1 LLPAVVGGASERSM
15 ARVRTA
21 SSAPHVGSERMILQR
36 YILREVVQACLM
48 SLVVFVGVILALF
61 LAELLGDAAQG
72 QLPTGSVFWLLALR
86 IPEALLLVGPLALMV
101 GVLMGLGRLGE
112 SSELA
117 VQRASGLAFS
127 AVLAP
132 IVLLAV
138 LWSAGLLAV
147 SGWAGPAAY
156 ERSSALMIDLAR
168 TALVSGI
175 RPGQFDRLDEG
186 RITLYVGS
194 IERETGDLSEVF
206 VYFDDGPESEVLSA
220 PRGRIWIDEGDQR
233 PYLTLYQG
241 RQLRHAS
248 ALTSAKRRQIEF
260 MRNDIRLPAPEVGG
274 GQSEELRLRLPE
286 LLPLNSPE
294 RFHEWHWRWASP
306 VAALLLAL
314 LAVPLAQAGPR
325 QGRFGAVVLA
335 LVLYLVYTNLVH
347 AALVWL
353 ERREL
358 LSGPGLW
365 PLHGLVLTGVVLLL
379 ARQWRR
385 W

>member
-1 LLPAVVGGASERSM
+1 
-15 ARVRTA
+15 
-21 SSAPHVGSERMILQR
+21 MILQR
-36 YILREVVQACLM
+36 YILREVAQACLM

-72 QLPTGSVFWLLALR
+72 QLPTGSVLWLLFLR

-117 VQRASGLAFS
+117 VQRASGLPFS
-127 AVLAP
+127 AVLVP
-132 IVLLAV
+132 ILLLSV
-138 LWSAGLLAV
+138 VWSAGLLAV
-147 SGWAGPAAY
+147 SGWGSPAAY
-156 ERSSALMIDLAR
+156 ERSSTLLIDLAR

-194 IERETGDLSEVF
+194 IDRETGNLSEVF
-206 VYFDDGPESEVLSA
+206 VHFDDGQESEILSA
-220 PRGRIWIDEGDQR
+220 PRGRIWIDETDQR
-233 PYLTLYQG
+233 PYLTLNGG
-241 RQLRHAS
+241 RQLRHVTKLS
-248 ALTSAKRRQIEF
+248 SPKRRQIEF
-260 MRNDIRLPAPEVGG
+260 MRNDVRLPAPQVGE
-274 GQSEELRLRLPE
+274 GQADELKLSLPE
-286 LLPLNSPE
+286 LRPLNTPQ

-306 VAALLLAL
+306 LAGLLLAM

-335 LVLYLVYTNLVH
+335 LLLYLVYTNLVH

-353 ERREL
+353 ERQSMA
-358 LSGPGLW
+358 SGPGLW
-365 PLHGLVLTGVVLLL
+365 PLHALVLAGAMGLLL
-379 ARQWRR
+379 RQWRR

>member
-1 LLPAVVGGASERSM
+1 M
-15 ARVRTA
+15 ARL
-21 SSAPHVGSERMILQR
+21 VGAGDRMILQR
-36 YILREVVQACLM
+36 YILREVIQACLM
-48 SLVVFVGVILALF
+48 SLAVFVGVILSLF

-72 QLPTGSVFWLLALR
+72 QLPTGSVFWLLFLR

-101 GVLMGLGRLGE
+101 GILMGLGRLGE

-117 VQRASGLAFS
+117 VQRASGMPFQ
-127 AVLAP
+127 AVLSP
-132 IVLLAV
+132 IALWALLWA
-138 LWSAGLLAV
+138 AGLLAV

-186 RITLYVGS
+186 RITLYVGAIDRDS
-194 IERETGDLSEVF
+194 GDLSEVF
-206 VYFDDGPESEVLSA
+206 VYLDDGEEAEVLSA
-220 PRGRIWIDEGDQR
+220 PSGRIWIDENDQR
-233 PYLTLYQG
+233 PYLTLYEG
-241 RQLRHAS
+241 RQLRHVGK
-248 ALTSAKRRQIEF
+248 LQSAKRRQIEF
-260 MRNDIRLPAPEVGG
+260 MRNDLRLPAPQVNGG
-274 GQSEELRLRLPE
+274 ESDELTLRLPE
-286 LLPLNSPE
+286 LLPLNSPQ
-294 RFHEWHWRWASP
+294 RFHEWHWRWAP
-306 VAALLLAL
+306 PLAAILLAM

-335 LVLYLVYTNLVH
+335 LVVYLGYTNLVH

-358 LSGPGLW
+358 ASGPGLW
-365 PLHGLVLTGVVLLL
+365 PLHGVVLAGVMLL
-379 ARQWRR
+379 LLRQWRR

>member
-1 LLPAVVGGASERSM
+1 MAVRGRAGASGLLDGP
-15 ARVRTA
+15 VW
-21 SSAPHVGSERMILQR
+21 MILQR
-36 YILREVVQACLM
+36 YILREVAQACLM
-48 SLVVFVGVILALF
+48 SLAVFVGVILALF

-72 QLPTGSVFWLLALR
+72 QLPTASVFWLLFLR

-117 VQRASGLAFS
+117 VQRASGLSFS

-132 IVLLAV
+132 IALLAM

-194 IERETGDLSEVF
+194 IERETGLLSEVF
-206 VYFDDGPESEVLSA
+206 VHFDDGPESEILSA
-220 PRGRIWIDEGDQR
+220 PSGRIWIDEGDQR
-233 PYLTLYQG
+233 PYLTLYEG
-241 RQLRHAS
+241 RQLRHVNQLA
-248 ALTSAKRRQIEF
+248 SAKRRQIEF
-260 MRNDIRLPAPEVGG
+260 MRNDVRLPPPEISVG
-274 GQSEELRLRLPE
+274 QTAELSLPLPD
-286 LLPLNSPE
+286 LLPLNSPQ

-306 VAALLLAL
+306 LAALLLAL

-325 QGRFGAVVLA
+325 QGRFGAVVFA
-335 LVLYLVYTNLVH
+335 LLLYLVYTNLLY

-358 LSGPGLW
+358 ASGPGLW
-365 PLHGLVLTGVVLLL
+365 PLHALVLAGVMVLLL
-379 ARQWRR
+379 RQWRR